1 MDKILENA
9 NDHDYTIVLDP
20 NYAELEKMV
29 MEQPASEPEAAEGS
43 KDESKAELDRLYA
56 EYEVMSLKEPTIL
69 DVDDAYPHSYQW
81 RVGDKYDPAKIE
93 VLKAALREGKRIT
106 DTEAYQEYMDD
117 IKSRKFKPESWE

>member
-1 MDKILENA
+1 MDKILKDA

-29 MEQPASEPEAAEGS
+29 MEQASEPEET
-43 KDESKAELDRLYA
+43 KDDKDGSKAEIDRMYA
-56 EYEVMSLKEPTIL
+56 EYEVMCLKEPTIL
-69 DVDDAYPHSYQW
+69 DLDDAYPHSYQW

-106 DTEAYQEYMDD
+106 DTEAYQEYVEDM
-117 IKSRKFKPESWE
+117 KSRKFEPASWE